1 MAGIWLKNRRQHLGM
16 SQEDL
21 AARLQLSGFDIAR
34 STVSHWEQARYRP
47 PFENP
52 AFVKVMSEILDLD
65 VPKMLYMAGFD
76 IQTTH
81 GELAEQGAYIIDS
94 LPPDKQRLAIRL
106 LETLKD

>member
-21 AARLQLSGFDIAR
+21 AARLQLAGFDFER
-34 STVSHWEQARYRP
+34 STVGHWEQARYRP

-52 AFVKVMSEILDLD
+52 SFVKAMSEILDLPI
-65 VPKMLYMAGFD
+65 PKMLYMAGFE

-81 GELAEQGAYIIDS
+81 GELAEQAAYLIDS
-94 LPPDKQRLAIRL
+94 LPPDKQKLALRI
-106 LETLKD
+106 LEQFKE